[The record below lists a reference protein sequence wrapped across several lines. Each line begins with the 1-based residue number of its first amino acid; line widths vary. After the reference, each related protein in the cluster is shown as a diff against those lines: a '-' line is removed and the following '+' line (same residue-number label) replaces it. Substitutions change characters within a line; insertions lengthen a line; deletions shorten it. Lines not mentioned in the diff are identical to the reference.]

1 MVHKELVAQER
12 YSSTFSLFHRISTHS
27 FFIGRFRFG
36 KRVEICHIGYRG
48 KQMLGQGLNGCGE
61 LAMQLGIQIPIPACI
76 CNVFDF
82 LVVYTESI

>member
-1 MVHKELVAQER
+1 
-12 YSSTFSLFHRISTHS
+12 
-27 FFIGRFRFG
+27 
-36 KRVEICHIGYRG
+36 
-48 KQMLGQGLNGCGE
+48 MLGQGLNGCGE